1 MHVCP
6 NCTFM
11 VRQDTEQCPSC
22 GFSFSMAPALN
33 LEDEQTYRSVLASS
47 TLKNAM
53 AMEKIRRWV
62 TIIGICTLVTVLA
75 ILVMLI
81 LIVSTF

>member
-6 NCTFM
+6 NCAFM
-11 VRQDTEQCPSC
+11 VRQDTKQCPSC
-22 GFSFSMAPALN
+22 GFHFSIAPALN

-47 TLKNAM
+47 TLKSAL
-53 AMEKIRRWV
+53 AMEKTRRWV

-75 ILVMLI
+75 IIVLLVLI
-81 LIVSTF
+81 LSNF